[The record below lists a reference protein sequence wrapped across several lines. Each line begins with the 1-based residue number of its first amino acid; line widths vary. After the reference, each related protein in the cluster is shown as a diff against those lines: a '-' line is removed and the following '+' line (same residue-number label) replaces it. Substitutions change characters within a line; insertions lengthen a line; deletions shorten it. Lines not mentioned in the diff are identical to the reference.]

1 MSQAHIKSYR
11 CMPPRTMIISTVAKK
26 SVYVLPLNYTTHV
39 VLHLGFAASH
49 ACIHVAKLIGHYV

>member
-1 MSQAHIKSYR
+1 
-11 CMPPRTMIISTVAKK
+11 
-26 SVYVLPLNYTTHV
+26 VYVLPLNYTTHV